1 MGSSGINAKKATVS
15 VLYCVFL
22 LKQKMPPKV
31 QKTKE
36 QKAKAAQA
44 GSRANAKKK
53 KWSKGKTREKLN
65 NAVLF
70 DANIVKKLEG
80 EVPKYKVITPSVVSD
95 RLKISVALA
104 GRGLKYL
111 CKKKLIKM
119 VSSSSKFHVYTRNI
133 TADEQ

>member
-1 MGSSGINAKKATVS
+1 
-15 VLYCVFL
+15 
-22 LKQKMPPKV
+22 MPPKV

-53 KWSKGKTREKLN
+53 KWSKGKTREKLA

-70 DANIVKKLEG
+70 DKATVDKLEKD
-80 EVPKYKVITPSVVSD
+80 VPKYKVITPSVISD

-111 CKKKLIKM
+111 CKKKLIKQ
-119 VSSSSKFHVYTRNI
+119 VSSDTKFHVYTRNI
-133 TADEQ
+133 AAE

>member
-1 MGSSGINAKKATVS
+1 
-15 VLYCVFL
+15 
-22 LKQKMPPKV
+22 MPPKV

-36 QKAKAAQA
+36 QKAKAAMA

-53 KWSKGKTREKLN
+53 KWSKGKTREKLA

-70 DANIVKKLEG
+70 DKATVAKLEN
-80 EVPKYKVITPSVVSD
+80 EVPKYKVITPSVISD

-133 TADEQ
+133 TSADE

>member
-1 MGSSGINAKKATVS
+1 
-15 VLYCVFL
+15 
-22 LKQKMPPKV
+22 MPPKV

-36 QKAKAAQA
+36 QKAKAAMA

-70 DANIVKKLEG
+70 DKATVAKLEG

-111 CKKKLIKM
+111 ARKKLIKL

-133 TADEQ
+133 NVD